1 MSTMASQIISLTII
15 YSTVYSG
22 ADQRKHQNST
32 SLAFVRGIHREPVN
46 SPHKGPVTRKMFP
59 FDDVIMYSPLQE
71 MQWGTSHHMRTF
83 TTQPSSVCWTEN
95 TSYSAW
101 RHAKVLMLPCRI
113 FLKLPIWMPMKLSSE
128 RMTIPWWVH
137 ENGASMVTS
146 YPTRFPLYWGES
158 ISHRL
163 LALCEGNPPATV
175 TFPTQKVV
183 IRSIDVLV
191 EVCLN
196 ELLKKEPSCL
206 RICLNAS
213 I

>member
-22 ADQRKHQNST
+22 ADQRKHQNSA

-137 ENGASMVTS
+137 ENGA
-146 YPTRFPLYWGES
+146 YPWWRHTRHAFDFTGPLWGES
-158 ISHRL
+158 ISHPL
-163 LALCEGNPPATV
+163 LALCEGNPPVTV
-175 TFPTQKVV
+175 APHT
-183 IRSIDVLV
+183 R
-191 EVCLN
+191 
-196 ELLKKEPSCL
+196 
-206 RICLNAS
+206 
-213 I
+213 